1 MHFNEQ
7 LPIRPQEVWDN
18 TQERLILWT
27 NLKNQMCLSVEK
39 LQIFKKSVGLTLSW
53 SSFIHFV
60 AVILGRNGMKPHYRL
75 EMSCCPKWRS
85 SSSSRSKVGGVK
97 THSTFLHSALDRNS
111 GQWMKER
118 DIFRNKQRSSLW
130 RVARLGVRSSVN
142 EDLWVEVLLHWK
154 DSVQLLLHLTRMSSR
169 WGVSGMFKWK

>member
-85 SSSSRSKVGGVK
+85 SSSSRLKVGGVK

-118 DIFRNKQRSSLW
+118 DTQKQAAELALKGGQARGEELSQWGPLSGGAPTLKGFSS
-130 RVARLGVRSSVN
+130 AASSS
-142 EDLWVEVLLHWK
+142 D
-154 DSVQLLLHLTRMSSR
+154 
-169 WGVSGMFKWK
+169 

>member
-118 DIFRNKQRSSLW
+118 DIFRNKQRSWAHQSQWMDGWMDGQAKRHNL
-130 RVARLGVRSSVN
+130 SSISGTAS
-142 EDLWVEVLLHWK
+142 W
-154 DSVQLLLHLTRMSSR
+154 SS
-169 WGVSGMFKWK
+169 FQ